1 MSETRVSIKTNEDG
15 SEVFEIKNNDEVIGY
30 ETVFPTE

>member
-1 MSETRVSIKTNEDG
+1 MSETRVKIETKEDG
-15 SEVFEIKNNDEVIGY
+15 SEVFEIKSNGEVIGY

>member
-1 MSETRVSIKTNEDG
+1 MSETRVKVKTNEDG
-15 SEVFEIKNNDEVIGY
+15 SEVFEIKSNGAVIGY

>member
-1 MSETRVSIKTNEDG
+1 MSETRVKIKTNEDS
-15 SEVFEIKNNDEVIGY
+15 SEVFEIKVDGEVIGY